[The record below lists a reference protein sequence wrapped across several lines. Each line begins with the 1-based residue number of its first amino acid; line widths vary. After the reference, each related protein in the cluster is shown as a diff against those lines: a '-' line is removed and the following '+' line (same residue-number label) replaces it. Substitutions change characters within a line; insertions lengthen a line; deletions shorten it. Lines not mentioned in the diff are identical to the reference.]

1 MKLKQI
7 VSQIDYATVIGN
19 GEVEIKGIA
28 IDSKQVRRGQIFIAL
43 RGINT
48 DGNDYIA
55 EAIMRGAVAVVSEV
69 TIVDLPVTL
78 VVVNDARSSLAKIC
92 SAYYCHPEKSL
103 KFIGVTGTNGKTT
116 VTHLIKGILD
126 KNGYKTG
133 LIGTLGAYYGDNY
146 SETSLTTPDP
156 IELFSTLSDM
166 VSAGVTH
173 VIMEVSAHA
182 SRLKKL
188 DGITF
193 DIGVFTNLTQDH
205 LDYFETIENYKQA
218 KLEFLNLNK
227 CKQIVTNV
235 DDETGKEIAL
245 STKSISYGVDNPSD
259 VFAINIEESKNGLKF
274 VVNLFDYVLKVETKL
289 IGYFNVYN
297 VMSALIASVMVG
309 VSPQDAVNAIKG
321 LERING
327 RLESL
332 PSKNGVSVFIDY
344 AHTPDGLSV
353 SLKALRKI
361 TPNKLFCV
369 FGCGGNRDTSKRAVM
384 GEISGLNA
392 DFTVIT
398 SDNPRFEEPMD
409 IIADVEKGIRKATKK
424 YVIIQKRQDAVY
436 YALSMA
442 KKGDTVLIAGK
453 GAEQYQDILGIK
465 HPYND
470 KDTVKT
476 YYLEN

>member
-7 VSQIDYATVIGN
+7 LSEIEYMSVIGN

-28 IDSKQVRRGQIFIAL
+28 IDSKQVQRGQVFIAL

-69 TIVDLPVTL
+69 TIADLPVTL
-78 VVVNDARSSLAKIC
+78 VVVKDARSSLAKIC

-146 SETSLTTPDP
+146 RETSLTTPDP

-193 DIGVFTNLTQDH
+193 DIGIFTNLTQDH

-245 STKSISYGVDNPSD
+245 SIKSISYGVDNPSD

-309 VSPQDAVNAIKG
+309 VSPQDAVNTIKN

-369 FGCGGNRDTSKRAVM
+369 FGCGGNRDISKRAVM

-409 IIADVEKGIRKATKK
+409 IIADIENGVRKATKK

-436 YALSMA
+436 YALNMA

-470 KDTVKT
+470 KDTVKS

>member
-245 STKSISYGVDNPSD
+245 SIKCISYGVDNPSD

-470 KDTVKT
+470 KDTVKS

>member
-7 VSQIDYATVIGN
+7 LSQIDYATVIGN

-245 STKSISYGVDNPSD
+245 SIKSISYGVDNPSD

-470 KDTVKT
+470 KDTVKS